1 MCWGIN
7 QTTWTSYSWEF
18 NDWTISPNYACVL
31 AAQRSAVRV
40 CGFKCVEDIQ
50 GSCCVVMC
58 GHGQSTLLFARFKWS
73 QIAWHR
79 QLHRTQ
85 PVQHVRIPTSEHSWS
100 VEQVEPSLVD
110 RSISGMED
118 KFFHVPLRSAQSV
131 PSLQTSPKTNLVQS
145 SAPRLP
151 CSTLPPSCL
160 PSLPVWSTLSPP
172 LVLPCRHQLSEL
184 STRVCDFVYTL
195 GFCVFLRI
203 RSITMSLYFF
213 TSAGLWFW
221 SVVHRDKVGHNNGT
235 CLPQKKFAF
244 RTHRFLLSVP

>member
-110 RSISGMED
+110 RSISGMAD
-118 KFFHVPLRSAQSV
+118 KFFYATTSV
-131 PSLQTSPKTNLVQS
+131 LLCSKCSFVANFSEDQPGAILSS
-145 SAPRLP
+145 SASLLNPTTFMP
-151 CSTLPPSCL
+151 SFPSCL
-160 PSLPVWSTLSPP
+160 VYSLPSFGASLSSPAFWAFDSRLRFCLHFGILRFFAHTVYHNEFVLLHFCWSM
-172 LVLPCRHQLSEL
+172 VLER
-184 STRVCDFVYTL
+184 
-195 GFCVFLRI
+195 G
-203 RSITMSLYFF
+203 
-213 TSAGLWFW
+213 
-221 SVVHRDKVGHNNGT
+221 
-235 CLPQKKFAF
+235 PQ
-244 RTHRFLLSVP
+244 RQGWTQ